1 MERVTQKTLRLA
13 QLALLAGL
21 IVVLQWLGNMLTAVM
36 PVQMSFVLIPIVIG
50 GVLVGPMA
58 GAILGAVFGVMT
70 IYGVMTGGGLF
81 GILFAESPVLIALLC
96 MLKSTVAGAVGG
108 FIAKALQKKNKQFLG
123 VVLASAAVPIVNTGI
138 FCGGMFLFQEQLM
151 EFFANPN
158 AAYIIFILLA
168 GTNFLV
174 EFAINLVLAPATER
188 IVRAVGK
195 TRV

>member
-1 MERVTQKTLRLA
+1 MEKVTQKTLRLV

-50 GVLVGPMA
+50 GVLFGPAA

-81 GILFAESPVLIALLC
+81 GILFAESPWLIALIC
-96 MLKSTVAGAVGG
+96 MLKSTAAGAVGG
-108 FIAKALQKKNKQFLG
+108 FIAKTFQQKNKEFLG
-123 VVLASAAVPIVNTGI
+123 VVLAAAAVPVVNTGI
-138 FCGGMFLFQEQLM
+138 FCAGMFLFQTQLT

-158 AAYIIFILLA
+158 VWYIIFILLA
-168 GTNFLV
+168 GINFLV
-174 EFAINLVLAPATER
+174 EFAINLILAPAMER
-188 IVRAVGK
+188 IVSAVRK
-195 TRV
+195 SRV

>member
-1 MERVTQKTLRLA
+1 MERVNQKTLRLV

-50 GVLVGPMA
+50 GVLFGPTA

-70 IYGVMTGGGLF
+70 VYGVMTGGGLF
-81 GILFAESPVLIALLC
+81 GILFSESPWLIALIC
-96 MLKSTVAGAVGG
+96 MLKSTAAGAVGG
-108 FIAKALQKKNKQFLG
+108 FIAKFFQRKNKGFLG
-123 VVLASAAVPIVNTGI
+123 VVLAAAAVPIVNTGI
-138 FCGGMFLFQEQLM
+138 FCAGMFLFQAQLM

-174 EFAINLVLAPATER
+174 EFAINLVLAPAMER
-188 IVRAVGK
+188 IVQAIRK
-195 TRV
+195 TKV

>member
-1 MERVTQKTLRLA
+1 MERVTQKTLRLV

-50 GVLVGPMA
+50 GVMFGPGA

-81 GILFAESPVLIALLC
+81 GILFAENPWLIALIC
-96 MLKSTVAGAVGG
+96 MLKSTAAGAVGG
-108 FIAKALQKKNKQFLG
+108 FIAKALQKNNKQFLG
-123 VVLASAAVPIVNTGI
+123 VLLAAAAVPVVNTGI
-138 FCGGMFLFQEQLM
+138 FCAGMFLFQAQLM

-174 EFAINLVLAPATER
+174 EFAINLVLAPAMER
-188 IVRAVGK
+188 IVRAVRK
-195 TRV
+195 AKI